1 MKKSDNMVILR
12 RFIMAAAAS
21 EHRGQ
26 IVATLH
32 ADFFSLLLD
41 GSYLGVKSSEC
52 GPTGVWPRCSFS
64 QLFLKKG
71 RFKTIDLLKKS
82 EISET

>member
-21 EHRGQ
+21 EHQGQ

-32 ADFFSLLLD
+32 AEFFSLLLD
-41 GSYLGVKSSEC
+41 GSYLGVEPSEC
-52 GPTGVWPRCSFS
+52 GPIWAVP
-64 QLFLKKG
+64 
-71 RFKTIDLLKKS
+71 
-82 EISET
+82 